1 MAQTASGESQTRDSF
16 TSRTAFIIACIG
28 SAVGLSGI
36 WLFPYRVSQLGG
48 AAFLI
53 PYLFFVVLLGLTGVV
68 GEMSFGRAMGCGPMG
83 AFGKALELRGT
94 PHATRIGKVIGI
106 VPVLAALGI
115 AIGYAIIVGWVLR
128 SAFGAL
134 TGSLMNTE
142 PETFFS
148 EMSSTDFSSVP
159 WHIIVILITAAVL
172 IFGISGGTS
181 VPSGS
186 IVYPCAVTML
196 LMISSLSNVS
206 AQHGSLH

>member
-83 AFGKALELRGT
+83 AFGKALELRGV
-94 PHATRIGKVIGI
+94 PHATRIGKAIGI

-115 AIGYAIIVGWVLR
+115 AIGYTVVLGWFLKYLF
-128 SAFGAL
+128 AAA
-134 TGSLMNTE
+134 TGT
-142 PETFFS
+142 
-148 EMSSTDFSSVP
+148 
-159 WHIIVILITAAVL
+159 
-172 IFGISGGTS
+172 
-181 VPSGS
+181 
-186 IVYPCAVTML
+186 L
-196 LMISSLSNVS
+196 L
-206 AQHGSLH
+206 A

>member
-1 MAQTASGESQTRDSF
+1 MAQTASGESQARDSF

-83 AFGKALELRGT
+83 AFGKALELRGV
-94 PHATRIGKVIGI
+94 PHATRIGKAIGI

-115 AIGYAIIVGWVLR
+115 SRDRALGELR
-128 SAFGAL
+128 F
-134 TGSLMNTE
+134 SLGPATTE
-142 PETFFS
+142 
-148 EMSSTDFSSVP
+148 TDVD
-159 WHIIVILITAAVL
+159 AAVAAL
-172 IFGISGGTS
+172 SA
-181 VPSGS
+181 
-186 IVYPCAVTML
+186 AV
-196 LMISSLSNVS
+196 NR
-206 AQHGSLH
+206 